1 MRYVLDAA
9 SMKNV
14 DSYSINT
21 LGIPSVVLMERAAL
35 SVTEAIESKVK
46 GNIHTDI
53 ICVCGRGNNGA
64 DGLAVARQLYLKGYN
79 VDVYIINSHTSY
91 KLYCTFFHRQPRT
104 YAHNICPADT
114 FIH

>member
-35 SVTEAIESKVK
+35 LK
-46 GNIHTDI
+46 
-53 ICVCGRGNNGA
+53 
-64 DGLAVARQLYLKGYN
+64 ARLKEIYIQTLYAY
-79 VDVYIINSHTSY
+79 VDVAIMGQMDLRWQDS
-91 KLYCTFFHRQPRT
+91 
-104 YAHNICPADT
+104 
-114 FIH
+114 FILRATMWMCI

>member
-53 ICVCGRGNNGA
+53 ICVCGRGNNGWC
-64 DGLAVARQLYLKGYN
+64 
-79 VDVYIINSHTSY
+79 SY
-91 KLYCTFFHRQPRT
+91 RRWGDYWCT
-104 YAHNICPADT
+104 CCCD
-114 FIH
+114 

>member
-35 SVTEAIESKVK
+35 SVTEARLKEIY
-46 GNIHTDI
+46 IQT
-53 ICVCGRGNNGA
+53 
-64 DGLAVARQLYLKGYN
+64 LYAY
-79 VDVYIINSHTSY
+79 VDVAIMGQMDLRWQDS
-91 KLYCTFFHRQPRT
+91 
-104 YAHNICPADT
+104 
-114 FIH
+114 FILRATMWMCI

>member
-46 GNIHTDI
+46 GNIHT
-53 ICVCGRGNNGA
+53 
-64 DGLAVARQLYLKGYN
+64 LYAY
-79 VDVYIINSHTSY
+79 VDVAIMGQMDLRWQDS
-91 KLYCTFFHRQPRT
+91 
-104 YAHNICPADT
+104 
-114 FIH
+114 FILRATMWMCI

>member
-53 ICVCGRGNNGA
+53 IWMC
-64 DGLAVARQLYLKGYN
+64 
-79 VDVYIINSHTSY
+79 I
-91 KLYCTFFHRQPRT
+91 
-104 YAHNICPADT
+104 
-114 FIH
+114 